1 MIAFPALGFLI
12 GLWIGSYLPF
22 FPFSI
27 FLLIGAAGIM
37 FSWLEWSNRLSA
49 KQGVLVFCSMICGMV
64 YWTGA
69 TWMHNQADLE
79 RWIGPRPMN
88 VTGSV
93 IQPVRR
99 TSDRVVMV
107 ADVSHVT
114 HNHTP
119 TSAAGNLL
127 VTWRNPDRAVYQG
140 DQIQFSARVR
150 RPFGTINPGGFHY
163 GAYLERKG
171 IQAVATVSGS
181 DQVKIMNPASSSVW
195 MKFWNSIDQWR
206 GQVQQA
212 AVDTL
217 DDPSL
222 GLFLGMVLGEQGF
235 ISQEIREAFMDTG
248 TVHIIS
254 ISGSHLG
261 LIAFLTFVLVKGLVL
276 RLPGHWLAW
285 LSIRITATRLAVLA
299 TLPLVSFYTLLAGA
313 EIATVRSWIMILLF
327 LLAVWLGREQNVLM
341 FLLLAAVIVLV
352 YHPQALYEISFQ
364 LSYISVLA
372 IALVIKA
379 FQQFSQE
386 NEDTNPVKNSIS
398 RTMGRWIN
406 NTWWVSLAVTL
417 ATVPIVAYHFN
428 QIAWMGLLANF
439 FVVPYVGF
447 VVVPLGLVSAV
458 IVLLTGADSLP
469 LGVLNQTVL
478 EGLTRIVQLFAKLP
492 WTEWHVASPA
502 IVTMLVFYG
511 LLVTGLMNV
520 NRLRLRW
527 SCVMGV
533 VMILIL
539 WFWSPRLE
547 WDHDT
552 VRVTFLDVGQGDATV
567 IELPDGQVV
576 LIDAGASYSKLD
588 MGQAV
593 VGPFLWDQGIRR
605 IDHVI
610 ATHPQWDHMGG
621 LSWVIK
627 KFQVGRY
634 WSNGVTRENVF
645 FQRVQEAIQEVG
657 LKEQV
662 AWKGKEITRAGPCRL
677 TVLNPPFAG
686 NSNPGFRNSSQGG
699 SDLNNQSVVTELDCG
714 VHSFLF
720 TADAEREALGR
731 LNQLPH
737 HRTAQVVKVPHRTAQ
752 VIKVPHHG
760 AKSSLNREWIN
771 QLNAEAVVI
780 SAGRHNRYGHPIPA
794 VLDAYREKGIPIYR
808 TDQDGAVWVTASL
821 HSPDLSIQTAQAQL
835 LKPVTIDGL
844 TIETELKNF
853 KRILGDWI

>member
-1 MIAFPALGFLI
+1 ML
-12 GLWIGSYLPF
+12 
-22 FPFSI
+22 
-27 FLLIGAAGIM
+27 
-37 FSWLEWSNRLSA
+37 SWLEWSHRLSA
-49 KQGVLVFCSMICGMV
+49 KQGVMVFCSLIGGMV

-69 TWMHNQADLE
+69 TWMHNQSDLE

-88 VTGSV
+88 VTGSI

-99 TSDRVVMV
+99 TSNRVVMV

-114 HNHTP
+114 DNHTP
-119 TSAAGNLL
+119 TSATGTLL

-140 DQIQFSARVR
+140 DQIQFSARLR
-150 RPFGTINPGGFHY
+150 RPYGTINPGGFHY

-171 IQAVATVSGS
+171 IQAVATVSGPG
-181 DQVKIMNPASSSVW
+181 QVKIMNPGSSSFLR
-195 MKFWNSIDQWR
+195 KFWNIIDQWR
-206 GQVQQA
+206 DQVQRA
-212 AVDTL
+212 AVATL
-217 DDPSL
+217 PDPAL

-235 ISQEIREAFMDTG
+235 ISQDIREAFMDTG

-261 LIAFLTFVLVKGLVL
+261 LIAFLTFFLVKGLVL
-276 RLPGHWLAW
+276 RLPVAW
-285 LSIRITATRLAVLA
+285 LEWVSVRITATRLAVLA

-313 EIATVRSWIMILLF
+313 EIATVRSWIMILLC
-327 LLAVWLGREQNVLM
+327 LLAVWLGRERNVLT
-341 FLLLAAVIVLV
+341 FLVLAAVVVLV

-379 FQQFSQE
+379 FQHSSQE
-386 NEDTNPVKNSIS
+386 NADTNPVKNSIS
-398 RTMGRWIN
+398 QTMGRWIN

-428 QIAWMGLLANF
+428 QIAWIGLLANF
-439 FVVPYVGF
+439 IVVPYVGF

-458 IVLLTGADSLP
+458 TVLTTGTDFLSF
-469 LGVLNQTVL
+469 GVLTQTVL
-478 EGLTRIVQLFAKLP
+478 EGLTRIVQVFAKLP
-492 WTEWHVASPA
+492 GAEWHVASPA
-502 IVTMLVFYG
+502 IITMLVFYG
-511 LLVTGLMNV
+511 LLVTGLMHS
-520 NRLRLRW
+520 NRWRLRW
-527 SCVMGV
+527 SCATGV
-533 VMILIL
+533 GMILIL
-539 WFWSPRLE
+539 WFWSPRLG

-610 ATHPQWDHMGG
+610 ATHPQWDHLGG
-621 LSWVIK
+621 MAWVIK
-627 KFQVGRY
+627 KFQIGRY
-634 WSNGVTRENVF
+634 WSNGVTRDNVF

-657 LKEQV
+657 LKEHV

-686 NSNPGFRNSSQGG
+686 KTFPGVRSSSQGG
-699 SDLNNQSVVTELDCG
+699 SDLNNQSVVARLDCG

-720 TADAEREALGR
+720 PADAEREALGR
-731 LNQLPH
+731 LIPLPH
-737 HRTAQVVKVPHRTAQ
+737 HHAAQVV
-752 VIKVPHHG
+752 KVPHHG
-760 AKSSLNREWIN
+760 AKSSLNHEWIN
-771 QLNAEAVVI
+771 QLHGKAAVI
-780 SAGRHNRYGHPIPA
+780 SVGRHNRYGHPNPT
-794 VLDAYREKGIPIYR
+794 VLQAYRERGFPIYR
-808 TDQDGAVWVTASL
+808 TDQDGAVQVTAPL
-821 HSPDLSIQTAQAQL
+821 LSPNLFFQTAQEQL
-835 LKPVTIDGL
+835 LKPVTIDDL
-844 TIETELKNF
+844 VLKDELENF
-853 KRILGDWI
+853 KRILRDWI